1 MKRHLTVICAAVA
14 LLVTSCATMQKN
26 EGKSVKFKEA
36 NHYFFR
42 NDATVPTNPL
52 VTTQEEFDKL
62 YGMAAVMG
70 KDGLPTTIDFS
81 KQFAIGIVLPV
92 TNDDTEIT
100 PEKLLSNGDTLTL
113 HYSTKVNAHNMSW
126 QMRPMS
132 LIIVDKKHLKP
143 HCRLQQSK

>member
-1 MKRHLTVICAAVA
+1 MKKHLTVICATVA
-14 LLVTSCATMQKN
+14 LFFTSCATVQKY
-26 EGKSVKFKEA
+26 EGKTVKFKEA
-36 NHYFFR
+36 NRYFFR
-42 NDATVPTNPL
+42 NDATVPSNPIC
-52 VTTQEEFDKL
+52 TTQGEFDKL
-62 YGMAAVMG
+62 YGAGAVMG

-92 TNDDTEIT
+92 TSDDTEII

-113 HYSTKVNAHNMSW
+113 HYSTKISAHNMSW

-132 LIIVDKKHLKP
+132 LIIVDKKYLKP